1 MEGLSAEQ
9 ALARLRQVAGFMTPK
24 ASDAMS
30 VRAAKVGF
38 QLSMIATLTFAA
50 SVVVLS
56 PGLELEAA

>member
-1 MEGLSAEQ
+1 MEDLSAEQ
-9 ALARLRQVAGFMTPK
+9 ALACLRQVAKFMMPK
-24 ASDAMS
+24 ASDTMS

-38 QLSMIATLTFAA
+38 QLSIIATFTFAA